1 MAVKQTTF
9 SLLVAFDE
17 RRAIGFENRIPWFIP
32 GELKWVKEKTVTVVD
47 TSKRN
52 ALIMGRNTFDSL
64 GTRAPLAGRL
74 NIVVSSTMGGSGNP
88 DVYVA
93 KDFNAAVQRARKD
106 DIETAFFFGGSRIY
120 QEALFS
126 DVLDEVLT
134 AQVKGQHDAD
144 TFFPCIPDSFSLS
157 GQETFL
163 YGAENEFEVL
173 RSVYTRIK

>member
-1 MAVKQTTF
+1 MPVKQTIF

-32 GELKWVKEKTVTVVD
+32 GELKWVKEKTVTVTD
-47 TSKRN
+47 SGKRN

-64 GTRAPLAGRL
+64 GERAPLAGRL
-74 NIVVSSTMGGSGNP
+74 NIVVSSTMGKSEHP

-93 KDFNAAVQRARKD
+93 KDFNTAVQRARKD

-144 TFFPCIPDSFSLS
+144 TFFPSIPSEFTLE
-157 GQETFL
+157 GEETFL
-163 YGAENEFEVL
+163 YGKENEFEVL
-173 RSVYTRIK
+173 RCVYVRIK